1 MVLQGQS
8 KHTGQTQAPL
18 SSGTSSSNPKSES
31 NDFVALPFSS
41 SWPYRINRSTQVRPK
56 LLCFQAPPS
65 LVQNQRAINLNVWGG
80 EVFSLPIIIEQSI
93 AKQCLSGFELLS
105 NERQIV
111 LNAWG
116 VQKTESYT
124 HFRMLSDNW
133 TYSWEISVVVPPFDY
148 FRAFG
153 IPVSKKFLF
162 SPIFKEMK

>member
-1 MVLQGQS
+1 MFG
-8 KHTGQTQAPL
+8 
-18 SSGTSSSNPKSES
+18 
-31 NDFVALPFSS
+31 
-41 SWPYRINRSTQVRPK
+41 
-56 LLCFQAPPS
+56 
-65 LVQNQRAINLNVWGG
+65 GG

-133 TYSWEISVVVPPFDY
+133 TYSWEISVVVPPFHY
-148 FRAFG
+148 FLAFG